1 MGGGLRSVP
10 VPKVARF
17 PGNSGHGLVKK
28 LRYGRVRGPLLL
40 PLRDSSLR
48 RIKGGERGGDRW
60 CRALAYDEM
69 HHFTQTQPN
78 RHYEGF
84 VTFPPYPFTVARSL
98 ARLLV
103 RSPRLDM
110 ARLQIIRKNRA
121 DAAEKKAL
129 LADAAAEKK
138 AAAGRR

>member
-1 MGGGLRSVP
+1 MMRCTISHRLNPIDIMKDLSL
-10 VPKVARF
+10 
-17 PGNSGHGLVKK
+17 S
-28 LRYGRVRGPLLL
+28 LL
-40 PLRDSSLR
+40 
-48 RIKGGERGGDRW
+48 
-60 CRALAYDEM
+60 
-69 HHFTQTQPN
+69 T
-78 RHYEGF
+78 
-84 VTFPPYPFTVARSL
+84 RSL